1 MSTRTFMEFVK
12 NDLKQIS
19 ADLKGFIE
27 VYYPML
33 KASWNPENEHDFIL
47 GWFIGS
53 KEQEYSTSFYEKYG
67 QRMYHE
73 LLFEIQREISQHK
86 EELNRIILDY
96 LDNKEG

>member
-1 MSTRTFMEFVK
+1 MEFVK
-12 NDLKQIS
+12 NDLKRIS

-33 KASWNPENEHDFIL
+33 KASWNPENERDFIL

-53 KEQEYSTSFYEKYG
+53 KEQEYSASFYEKYG

-73 LLFEIQREISQHK
+73 LLFEIQREISQRK
-86 EELNRIILDY
+86 GELNRIILDY